1 MTGREITVKEIISQ
15 ANSIAVALINRGI
28 TKSDRFCIFS
38 SNTISYSVLLF
49 ASYFLGVTLVPISPT
64 LAAYELKQDMEKM
77 ESIVIFTSIENAKHF
92 DEINN

>member
-1 MTGREITVKEIISQ
+1 
-15 ANSIAVALINRGI
+15 VALINRGI
-28 TKSDRFCIFS
+28 TKTDTFCIFS
-38 SNTISYSVLLF
+38 TNTIQYCVLLY

-77 ESIVIFTSIENAKHF
+77 ESIVIFTSIENSKHF